1 MPNRV
6 STARICDGKLDSVA
20 PSLAA
25 ESPPRL
31 AFANGRLGWEERTAA
46 LILRP
51 YWEVANESMPLGNHP

>member
-46 LILRP
+46 LIL
-51 YWEVANESMPLGNHP
+51 AAFFGGGC